1 MTKYLYIFMADTYGL
16 LHSDGFCLRH
26 PLAYGKFAKGI
37 LLQCERL
44 PFNKRKTVFCKLKGH
59 H

>member
-1 MTKYLYIFMADTYGL
+1 MTKYLYIFVAVTWLNSESFY
-16 LHSDGFCLRH
+16 LRN
-26 PLAYGKFAKGI
+26 PLASGKFAKGI

-44 PFNKRKTVFCKLKGH
+44 PFNKRKTAFCKLKGH